1 MKELTIFG
9 KEIPIGILAAVL
21 VLAGVGAT
29 AGAALSG
36 DITGEGTTDV
46 DQSLLVDEPEFNPT
60 DGVAQVSG
68 DRASF
73 ELGLELF
80 QGDETTVDVP
90 IVNNASSELAARLVA
105 DAEEPLHLDVEGT
118 GAGGQSLTVQRVG
131 PNEFILNAPAGTASN
146 DVGDLE
152 VTISAPNDINPGFYN
167 FDFQLQPVE
176 VGE

>member
-9 KEIPIGILAAVL
+9 KKIPIGILAAVL

-46 DQSLLVDEPEFNPT
+46 DQSLLVNDTEFNPN

-80 QGDETTVDVP
+80 QGDSKTINVP
-90 IVNNASSELAARLVA
+90 IDNQADTELTSRLVA
-105 DAEEPLHLDVEGT
+105 DAEEPLHLDVT
-118 GAGGQSLTVQRVG
+118 GENNLRVQRVG
-131 PNEFILNAPAGTASN
+131 PNEFILNAPANFNN
-146 DVGDLE
+146 DLQ